1 MLLTKLKQHR
11 YFKYALNPYIAIFV
25 AFVVWM
31 LFFDDNSYLFHREL
45 NTIINEKEAEI
56 ELYQSEIEK
65 DKRNINKLKNEN
77 NLENFAR
84 EKYYMKKDNEEI
96 YIIEYE
102 NKLTKA
108 NTNE

>member
-1 MLLTKLKQHR
+1 MFFKKLQQHK
-11 YFKYALNPYIAIFV
+11 YFKYILNPYIAISV

-45 NTIINEKEAEI
+45 DAVIDEKKAEI
-56 ELYQSEIEK
+56 ELYQAEIIE
-65 DKRNINKLKNEN
+65 DKKTIKVLKNDE

-84 EKYYMKKDNEEI
+84 ETYYMKKDNEEI

-102 NKLTKA
+102 NKPIKHKTD
-108 NTNE
+108 E